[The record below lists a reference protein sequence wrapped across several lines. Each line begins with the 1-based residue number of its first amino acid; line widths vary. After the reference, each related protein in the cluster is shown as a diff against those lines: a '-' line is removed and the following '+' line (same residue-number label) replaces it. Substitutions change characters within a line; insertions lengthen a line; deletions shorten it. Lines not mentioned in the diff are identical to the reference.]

1 MKTPVKALSPTPK
14 TLTHPVCPL
23 TAVMNQLRMR
33 PTPWRKLR
41 TGLLLTKSFI
51 SFYYRIVGWWCPCLL
66 VTRVVVQLAIESL
79 AWTLAATGATARA
92 PAASRVATPAGWRG
106 RKSSSSLPTSGLM
119 EADVAAAVAVSL
131 DDGDSLA
138 VCLVHA
144 AVAPNYQPSQR
155 KRGAR

>member
-1 MKTPVKALSPTPK
+1 M
-14 TLTHPVCPL
+14 
-23 TAVMNQLRMR
+23 
-33 PTPWRKLR
+33 
-41 TGLLLTKSFI
+41 
-51 SFYYRIVGWWCPCLL
+51 
-66 VTRVVVQLAIESL
+66 QLAIESL

-144 AVAPNYQPSQR
+144 ASRQITSHLSGREEQDS
-155 KRGAR
+155 